1 MTQVMPPPQ
10 VGEGSTNLTTP
21 SVSSPQ
27 WGVVH
32 LEQTGTGSS
41 AVFTE
46 RVVIYTLAT
55 FTNCVSFR
63 CSRAGASLQGTWA
76 AVRNTLFNLQPVE
89 GFAKYN
95 VVSTAPPSSAVNTGE
110 TGTFATFRLRITSNN
125 GATFTD
131 AGGLLR
137 IHHADGKWTDHWAL
151 WDIWH
156 DADATWSFE
165 AERMASGGTYD
176 FQSVQAFL
184 AFQLGTGHWS
194 ASPLKGSW
202 VHVPNYAIT
211 SSD

>member
-1 MTQVMPPPQ
+1 MPPPQ
-10 VGEGSTNLTTP
+10 VGEGTNDVTLP
-21 SVSSPQ
+21 SAAAP
-27 WGVVH
+27 WGVLH

-46 RVVIYTLAT
+46 RMVAYTLSA
-55 FTNCVSFR
+55 FTSCVTFR

-76 AVRNTLFNLQPVE
+76 AVRDKLFNRYPVQ

-95 VVSTAPPSSAVNTGE
+95 IVSTAPPSSAINTGE

-125 GATFTD
+125 GATLTD

-151 WDIWH
+151 WDTWH
-156 DADATWSFE
+156 DVDSTWSFE
-165 AERMASGGTYD
+165 AERITPGTTYD

-184 AFQLGTGHWS
+184 AFQLATGHWS

>member
-1 MTQVMPPPQ
+1 MPPPQ
-10 VGEGSTNLTTP
+10 IEEGSSNLTTP
-21 SVSSPQ
+21 AVSSPQ
-27 WGVVH
+27 WAVLH

-46 RVVIYTLAT
+46 RMVAYTLST
-55 FTNCVSFR
+55 FTSCVTFR
-63 CSRAGASLQGTWA
+63 ASRAGAALQGTWA
-76 AVRNTLFNLQPVE
+76 AVRDTLFNLHTVQ

-151 WDIWH
+151 WDTWH
-156 DADATWSFE
+156 DVDSTWSFE
-165 AERMASGGTYD
+165 AERITPGTTYD

-202 VHVPNYAIT
+202 VHVPSYEIT